1 MLRNGFRNGV
11 MMKVISIICCIIAV
25 LELLIGLAEMFFSV
39 VMEHGE
45 EKRIVIKT
53 ILIITISLAVAY
65 ITAAV

>member
-1 MLRNGFRNGV
+1 

>member
-1 MLRNGFRNGV
+1 

-45 EKRIVIKT
+45 EKRIAIKT
-53 ILIITISLAVAY
+53 ILVVTISLVVAY
-65 ITAAV
+65 ITAAI

>member
-1 MLRNGFRNGV
+1 

-39 VMEHGE
+39 VMEHGG
-45 EKRIVIKT
+45 EKRIAIKT